1 MIDAFEVHGQN
12 EQWISANDS
21 DDIKYFKSLNVIELY
36 YAHFV
41 FLMQF

>member
-1 MIDAFEVHGQN
+1 MIEAFEVHGQN
-12 EQWISANDS
+12 EQWINAN
-21 DDIKYFKSLNVIELY
+21 DDIKCFKSLNVIELY